1 VERCGVGQTI
11 EIEYRNISLLSGFE
25 DNPRSIDES
34 GIKKLID
41 SIKQFGLFKPLLVW
55 ENSGGRLV
63 VIGGNQRLRAL
74 RTMKDAG
81 DQFPAEIPT
90 IEFKGSEKAARI
102 IALRDNKSDGDWDW
116 QKLPTYVA
124 SLTSMA
130 DDSQLDPELM
140 GFGKEDLEDLIE
152 LAGSSD
158 ADLDRYSTAEDT
170 EDAFIED
177 NESGLSPEA
186 AAKDKVRK
194 RFARFVIGNVRG
206 RITVNHYGEWLEVF
220 EKYSDRLGTTD
231 IPVIFA
237 AMLDDLEMNGRVG
250 RINAD

>member
-1 VERCGVGQTI
+1 MEQEL

-34 GIKKLID
+34 GINKLIS

-90 IEFKGSEKAARI
+90 IQFKGSEKAARI

-116 QKLPTYVA
+116 QKLPTYVS
-124 SLTSMA
+124 SLTNMA
-130 DDSQLDPELM
+130 EDNQLDPELM

-152 LAGSSD
+152 LAESSD
-158 ADLDRYSTAEDT
+158 ADLDRYSSV
-170 EDAFIED
+170 ED
-177 NESGLSPEA
+177 NEDPFMEDEQDPGISPEA

-206 RITVNHYGEWLEVF
+206 RITVDHYGEWLEIF
-220 EKYSDRLGTTD
+220 EKYSDRLGSTD

-237 AMLDDLEMNGRVG
+237 AMLDDLEINGRVG
-250 RINAD
+250 KINAD

>member
-1 VERCGVGQTI
+1 ML

-25 DNPRSIDES
+25 DNPRSIDED
-34 GIKKLID
+34 GINKLIS
-41 SIKQFGLFKPLLVW
+41 SIKQFGLFKPLLIW

-74 RTMKDAG
+74 RTMKEAG
-81 DQFPAEIPT
+81 SSTPAEIPT

-116 QKLPTYVA
+116 QKLPTYVS
-124 SLTSMA
+124 SLTNLA
-130 DDSQLDPELM
+130 EENELDPELM
-140 GFGKEDLEDLIE
+140 GFGKEDLEDLLE
-152 LAGSSD
+152 LAESSD
-158 ADLDRYSTAEDT
+158 ADLDRFSSTEQSEEVVVDET
-170 EDAFIED
+170 LDA
-177 NESGLSPEA
+177 GLSPEA

-206 RITVNHYGEWLEVF
+206 RITVDHYGEWLEVF
-220 EKYSDRLGTTD
+220 EKYSDRLGSTD

-237 AMLDDLEMNGRVG
+237 AMLDDLESNGRVG
-250 RINAD
+250 KINAD